1 MTKDELAAME
11 LKLSVMHLD
20 LQEMEREF
28 SAQANPV
35 ELDQAKVGR
44 LSRMDAMQGQ
54 QMAMEATRRR
64 QRQLLLV
71 EAAQRR
77 INTGEYGRC
86 QECDEDIDIRRLQ
99 VDPAC
104 LLCIGCAQKRD

>member
-1 MTKDELAAME
+1 MTDAELADMQT
-11 LKLSVMHLD
+11 KLSAIRLD

-28 SAQANPV
+28 SAQAKPV

-44 LSRMDAMQGQ
+44 LSRMDAMQSQ

-77 INTGEYGRC
+77 LSAGEYGCC
-86 QECDEDIDIRRLQ
+86 QECDEDIDVRRLQ

-104 LLCIGCAQKRD
+104 ILCIGCAQKQD

>member
-1 MTKDELAAME
+1 MTDDELSDIEA
-11 LKLSVMHLD
+11 KLLAKRAE

-28 SAQANPV
+28 SSQADPV

-64 QRQLLLV
+64 RQQLLQI
-71 EAAQRR
+71 EAAHLRM
-77 INTGEYGRC
+77 NTEEYGRC
-86 QECDEDIDIRRLQ
+86 RECDEDIDVRRLQ
-99 VDPAC
+99 IDPAC
-104 LLCIGCAQKRD
+104 LLCIGCAQKHD

>member
-1 MTKDELAAME
+1 MTDDELTE
-11 LKLSVMHLD
+11 IQVKLSAMSLE
-20 LQEMEREF
+20 LQEMERDF
-28 SAQANPV
+28 SEQSNPV

-54 QMAMEATRRR
+54 QMAMEAARRR
-64 QRQLLLV
+64 QRQLV
-71 EAAQRR
+71 QIEAAQRR
-77 INTGEYGRC
+77 INAGEYGRC

-104 LLCIGCAQKRD
+104 LLCIRCAQKRD

>member
-1 MTKDELAAME
+1 MTDDELADIEM
-11 LKLSVMHLD
+11 KLSAMRLE
-20 LQEMEREF
+20 LQEMERDF
-28 SAQANPV
+28 SAQAKPV

-54 QMAMEATRRR
+54 QMAMEAARRR

-71 EAAQRR
+71 ETAQRR
-77 INTGEYGRC
+77 INAGEYGRC

-104 LLCIGCAQKRD
+104 LLCISCAQKRD